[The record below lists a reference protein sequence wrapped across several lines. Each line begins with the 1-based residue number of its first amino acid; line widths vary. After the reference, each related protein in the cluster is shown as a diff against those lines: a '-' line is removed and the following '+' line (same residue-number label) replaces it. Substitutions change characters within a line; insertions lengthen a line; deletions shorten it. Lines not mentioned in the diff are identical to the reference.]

1 MCAQFW
7 HIKHG
12 CQVETSWILSL
23 SGAERKQPWS
33 LTARVLSLSNW
44 FWKGFI
50 SFPHQSEEEEA
61 MNPLL
66 QWKKR
71 KIIRV
76 KTLLSQID
84 LSSRGL
90 SGPDVS
96 ELDWGCDAVRNT
108 SRQSGR
114 FWTNL
119 QVIHNFFRS
128 TKATLSC
135 PLNNHNSSSQP
146 HFENRTMASFDSN
159 FKTRTQCKKDCFLSF
174 SAPLCCVTH
183 CTCVFFSFPEMSPLY

>member
-1 MCAQFW
+1 MRRVCVCVCVCVCSSVVCAHMHWQSSISKCFHTGCMCAQFW

-96 ELDWGCDAVRNT
+96 ELDWGCDAVTRYET
-108 SRQSGR
+108 RAD
-114 FWTNL
+114 NL
-119 QVIHNFFRS
+119 DGFEQTCRLSTIFFEAQ
-128 TKATLSC
+128 KQ
-135 PLNNHNSSSQP
+135 H
-146 HFENRTMASFDSN
+146 
-159 FKTRTQCKKDCFLSF
+159 
-174 SAPLCCVTH
+174 
-183 CTCVFFSFPEMSPLY
+183 